1 MKMVQTISLFS
12 GCGGSDLALQRLG
25 YNVVWAN
32 DVSKVACETYS
43 DNDNQCW
50 PHVGPVI
57 ECGDIADF
65 TRFPDA
71 EFLVG
76 CYPCQGFTQGGRRDA
91 KDSINFLYQQ
101 FDRVLRIVCPK
112 AFVVENVNGMA
123 YGENR
128 QLLNNQL
135 RRYRL
140 AGYQVKWQVLDAQ
153 HYGVAQ
159 SRRRVFIVGI
169 RSDMDFT
176 YEFPAEIWRER
187 APEIGI
193 TAGCARRDAGMAHG
207 RFQR

>member
-1 MKMVQTISLFS
+1 MKMVRTISLFS

-43 DNDNQCW
+43 DN
-50 PHVGPVI
+50 VGPVI

-65 TRFPDA
+65 TRFPAA

-76 CYPCQGFTQGGRRDA
+76 CYPCQGVTQGGRRDA
-91 KDSINFLYQQ
+91 KDSINFLYQE

-128 QLLNNQL
+128 HLLNNQL

-140 AGYQVKWQVLDAQ
+140 AGL
-153 HYGVAQ
+153 
-159 SRRRVFIVGI
+159 
-169 RSDMDFT
+169 
-176 YEFPAEIWRER
+176 
-187 APEIGI
+187 
-193 TAGCARRDAGMAHG
+193 GCAALRCRTEPETCFHRRDSLRLGFHI
-207 RFQR
+207 RIS